1 MDDIRDGI
9 DDAFRRAFLQRRGP
23 MPGFGRSA
31 GRPWRGIVEKTPALW
46 VTWITGACKRAG
58 VDPLSVRLTFSGQP
72 LEMATVELTFGTRY
86 YWLCPRC
93 GNRCEA
99 VYATRAC
106 VACRECSHLGYQSQV
121 TRSASPF
128 RTLNQIFSRRA
139 SGRPTMRSV
148 TSHARSVAR
157 VAHKASF
164 RSVGIPPA
172 RVTIWMPRESVGG
185 ERRRL
190 TSGPAWSRRWR
201 SSRSSRRRLR
211 CAGPA
216 DVARHPQP

>member
-106 VACRECSHLGYQSQV
+106 VACRECSHLGYESQA
-121 TRSASPF
+121 TRPSSPF
-128 RTLNQIFSRRA
+128 RTLNLIFSRRA
-139 SGRPTMRSV
+139 HGLPRRYDPSEESERML
-148 TSHARSVAR
+148 VAGLR
-157 VAHKASF
+157 GLLMERITHVVAQVEAA
-164 RSVGIPPA
+164 PA
-172 RVTIWMPRESVGG
+172 P
-185 ERRRL
+185 
-190 TSGPAWSRRWR
+190 
-201 SSRSSRRRLR
+201 
-211 CAGPA
+211 
-216 DVARHPQP
+216 